1 MGLIQVIVAFG
12 VFGYAVIRAHASRYL
27 SRGHAGNLEAT
38 FLLHLSSS
46 LRERLW
52 LELRLREEVQALWRR
67 GCRLWTRRR
76 HRRCCR
82 RWRRRLD
89 QQGRLIIL
97 GGEGSAPAA
106 GTWCSGSRNAAAAAA
121 TAAAPSR
128 KHRRV
133 RHLPSTNVCG

>member
-38 FLLHLSSS
+38 FLFHLSSS

-76 HRRCCR
+76 RRCCR
-82 RWRRRLD
+82 RRRRRLD

-97 GGEGSAPAA
+97 GGEGSAPTA